1 MIHHFYF
8 WPSKNVV
15 ITKISITNIVG
26 VFFFFFSFVQL
37 QNFGYFFSKNETKI
51 VNLLRDI
58 DEDEEEE
65 EEEEELRSEDEEI
78 PFVCVSLSCSTEDD
92 RVNEANQQLNN

>member
-1 MIHHFYF
+1 M
-8 WPSKNVV
+8 